1 MVYDTDEEQIE
12 ALKNWW
18 DENGNSIIVGI
29 ILVLAVLFGSRYWQS
44 SQNATAELASDIYTQ
59 MTDSVQANFDLDV
72 DDEELNSAFN
82 LHAELKTNFADTVYS
97 RYSAL
102 LMARLYVQRNEL
114 ENAASELQWI
124 LDNPGLG
131 FLKSIDDELALT
143 TRARLARVVIA
154 QGNAEAAL
162 QLLNEVEPGTFAG
175 IFAEIEG
182 DAYVELG
189 RLQEAIDAYQTA
201 LTLGTNAEV
210 VELKLN
216 DIRS

>member
-12 ALKNWW
+12 ALKGWW
-18 DENGNSIIVGI
+18 DENGTSLIVGI

-44 SQNATAELASDIYTQ
+44 AQDSTAELASDIYTQ
-59 MTDSVQANFDLDV
+59 MADSVLSNIDLDV
-72 DDEELNSAFN
+72 DEEELNSALN
-82 LHAELKTNFADTVYS
+82 LHNDLKTNFVNTIYS

-114 ENAASELQWI
+114 DNAANELRWI

-143 TRARLARVVIA
+143 TRARLVRVVIA
-154 QGNAEAAL
+154 QGDAEAAL

-201 LTLGTNAEV
+201 LSIGANAEV

>member
-1 MVYDTDEEQIE
+1 MAYDTDEEQIE
-12 ALKNWW
+12 AIKGWW
-18 DENGNSIIVGI
+18 EENGTSVIVGI

-44 SQNATAELASDIYTQ
+44 SQNASAELASDIYTQ
-59 MTDSVQANFDLDV
+59 MSDTVQADFDLNI
-72 DDEELNSAFN
+72 DDEALGAVSNWHN
-82 LHAELKTNFADTVYS
+82 ELKTNFSNSIYS

-114 ENAASELQWI
+114 ANAENELRWI

-131 FLKSIDDELALT
+131 FLKSIDDEMALT
-143 TRARLARVVIA
+143 TRGRLARVIIA

-162 QLLNEVEPGTFAG
+162 QLLNEVDPGTFVG

-189 RLQEAIDAYQTA
+189 RFPEAIEAYQTA
-201 LTLGTNAEV
+201 LTLGTNTDV

-216 DIRS
+216 DLRS

>member
-12 ALKNWW
+12 AIKGWW
-18 DENGNSIIVGI
+18 DENGTSVIVGI

-44 SQNATAELASDIYTQ
+44 AQETTAEAASDIYTQ
-59 MTDSVQANFDLDV
+59 LADAVQANIDLEI
-72 DDEELNSAFN
+72 DDAELNAALS
-82 LHAELKTNFADTVYS
+82 LHDELKGNFTNTVYS

-102 LMARLYVQRNEL
+102 IMARLYVQRNEL
-114 ENAASELQWI
+114 EAAAVELQWI
-124 LDNPGLG
+124 LDNPSLG

-143 TRARLARVVIA
+143 TRSRLARVVLA
-154 QGNAEAAL
+154 QGDAEAAL
-162 QLLNEVEPGTFAG
+162 LLLNEVEPGAFAG
-175 IFAEIEG
+175 TFAEIEG

-189 RLQEAIDAYQTA
+189 RTEEAIEAYQTA
-201 LTLGTNAEV
+201 LNIGTNAEV

>member
-12 ALKNWW
+12 ALKGWW
-18 DENGNSIIVGI
+18 DENGTSLIVGI
-29 ILVLAVLFGSRYWQS
+29 ILVLAVLFGSRYLQS
-44 SQNATAELASDIYTQ
+44 AQDSTAELASDLYTQ
-59 MTDSVQANFDLDV
+59 MADSVLSNVDLEV
-72 DDEELNSAFN
+72 DEEDLNSALNFHN
-82 LHAELKTNFADTVYS
+82 ELKTNFVNTIYS

-114 ENAASELQWI
+114 DNAANELRWI
-124 LDNPGLG
+124 LGNPGLG

-154 QGNAEAAL
+154 QGDAEAAL

-201 LTLGTNAEV
+201 LSIGANAEV

>member
-1 MVYDTDEEQIE
+1 MYNSTDMH
-12 ALKNWW
+12 
-18 DENGNSIIVGI
+18 
-29 ILVLAVLFGSRYWQS
+29 F
-44 SQNATAELASDIYTQ
+44 
-59 MTDSVQANFDLDV
+59 NFDE
-72 DDEELNSAFN
+72 EELNSALN
-82 LHAELKTNFADTVYS
+82 LDNDLKTNFVNTIYS

-114 ENAASELQWI
+114 DNAANELRWI

-154 QGNAEAAL
+154 QGDAEAAL

-201 LTLGTNAEV
+201 LSIGANAEV

>member
-1 MVYDTDEEQIE
+1 LVYDTDEEQIE
-12 ALKNWW
+12 ALKGWW
-18 DENGNSIIVGI
+18 DENGTSLIVGI

-44 SQNATAELASDIYTQ
+44 AQDSTGELASDIYTQ
-59 MTDSVQANFDLDV
+59 MADSVLSNIDLDV
-72 DDEELNSAFN
+72 DEEELNSALN
-82 LHAELKTNFADTVYS
+82 LHNDLKTNFVNTIYS

-114 ENAASELQWI
+114 DNAANELRWI

-154 QGNAEAAL
+154 QGDAEAAL

-189 RLQEAIDAYQTA
+189 RLQEAIDAYQAA
-201 LTLGTNAEV
+201 LSIGANAEV

>member
-1 MVYDTDEEQIE
+1 LVYDTDEEQIE
-12 ALKNWW
+12 AIKGWW
-18 DENGNSIIVGI
+18 KENGTSVVVAI

-59 MTDSVQANFDLDV
+59 MADSVEANLDLDID
-72 DDEELNSAFN
+72 DDELNAALNWHS
-82 LHAELKTNFADTVYS
+82 ELKTNFVNTIYS

-114 ENAASELQWI
+114 ENAANELQWV

-131 FLKSIDDELALT
+131 FLKSIDEELALT
-143 TRARLARVVIA
+143 TRARLARVIIA
-154 QGNAEAAL
+154 QGSAEAAL
-162 QLLNEVEPGTFAG
+162 ELLNEVDPGTFAG

-189 RLQEAIDAYQTA
+189 RLPEAIDAYQTA
-201 LTLGTNAEV
+201 LTLGTNEQV
-210 VELKLN
+210 VQLKLN

>member
-12 ALKNWW
+12 AIKGWW
-18 DENGNSIIVGI
+18 EENGTSVIVAI

-59 MTDSVQANFDLDV
+59 MTDSVEANFDLDID
-72 DDEELNSAFN
+72 DDELSAALNW
-82 LHAELKTNFADTVYS
+82 HDELKTNFINTIYS

-114 ENAASELQWI
+114 ENAANELQWI

-143 TRARLARVVIA
+143 TRARLARVIIA
-154 QGNAEAAL
+154 QGSPETAL
-162 QLLNEVEPGTFAG
+162 QLLNEVDPGTFAG

-189 RLQEAIDAYQTA
+189 RLPEAIDAYQTA
-201 LTLGTNAEV
+201 LTLGTNEQV
-210 VELKLN
+210 VQLKLN

>member
-1 MVYDTDEEQIE
+1 LVYDTDEEQIE
-12 ALKNWW
+12 AIKGWW
-18 DENGNSIIVGI
+18 EENGTSVIVAI

-59 MTDSVQANFDLDV
+59 MADSVEANLDLDID
-72 DDEELNSAFN
+72 DDEFNAALNWHS
-82 LHAELKTNFADTVYS
+82 ELKTNFVNTIYS

-114 ENAASELQWI
+114 ENAANELQWV

-131 FLKSIDDELALT
+131 FLKSIDEELALT
-143 TRARLARVVIA
+143 ARARLARVIIA
-154 QGNAEAAL
+154 QGSAEAAL
-162 QLLNEVEPGTFAG
+162 KLLNEIDPGTFAG

-182 DAYVELG
+182 DAYVKLG
-189 RLQEAIDAYQTA
+189 RLPEAIDAYQTA
-201 LTLGTNAEV
+201 LTIGTNEQV
-210 VELKLN
+210 VQLKLN

>member
-12 ALKNWW
+12 ALKGWW
-18 DENGNSIIVGI
+18 DENGTSLIVGI

-44 SQNATAELASDIYTQ
+44 AQDSTGELASDIYTQ
-59 MTDSVQANFDLDV
+59 MADSVLSNIDLDV
-72 DDEELNSAFN
+72 DEEELNSALN
-82 LHAELKTNFADTVYS
+82 LHNDLKTNFVNTIYS

-114 ENAASELQWI
+114 DNAANELRWI

-154 QGNAEAAL
+154 QGDAEAAL

-189 RLQEAIDAYQTA
+189 RLQEAIDAYQAA
-201 LTLGTNAEV
+201 LSIGANAEV

>member
-1 MVYDTDEEQIE
+1 MAYDTDEEQIE
-12 ALKNWW
+12 AIKGWW
-18 DENGNSIIVGI
+18 EENGTSVIVGI

-44 SQNATAELASDIYTQ
+44 SHNASAELASDIYTQ
-59 MTDSVQANFDLDV
+59 MSDAVQADFDLNI
-72 DDEELNSAFN
+72 DDEALSAVSN
-82 LHAELKTNFADTVYS
+82 WHNELKTNFLNSIYS

-114 ENAASELQWI
+114 ANAENELRWI

-131 FLKSIDDELALT
+131 FLKSIDDEMALT
-143 TRARLARVVIA
+143 TRGRLARVIIA

-162 QLLNEVEPGTFAG
+162 QLLNEVDPGTFVG

-189 RLQEAIDAYQTA
+189 RFPEAIEAYQTA
-201 LTLGTNAEV
+201 LTLGTNTDV

-216 DIRS
+216 DLRS

>member
-12 ALKNWW
+12 ALKGWW
-18 DENGNSIIVGI
+18 DENGTSLIVGI

-44 SQNATAELASDIYTQ
+44 AQDSTGELASDIYTQ
-59 MTDSVQANFDLDV
+59 MADSVLSNIDLDV
-72 DDEELNSAFN
+72 DEEELNSALN
-82 LHAELKTNFADTVYS
+82 LHNDLKTNFVNTIYS

-114 ENAASELQWI
+114 DNAANELRWI

-154 QGNAEAAL
+154 QGDAEAAL

-201 LTLGTNAEV
+201 LSIGANAEV

>member
-1 MVYDTDEEQIE
+1 LDYDTDEEQIE

-59 MTDSVQANFDLDV
+59 MADSVQANFDFDV
-72 DDEELNSAFN
+72 DEEELNSALE
-82 LHAELKTNFADTVYS
+82 LHTELKTNYADTVYS

-154 QGNAEAAL
+154 QGNAETAL

-201 LTLGTNAEV
+201 LTMGINTEV

>member
-44 SQNATAELASDIYTQ
+44 SQSATAELASDIYTQ
-59 MTDSVQANFDLDV
+59 MTDSVQASFDLDV
-72 DDEELNSAFN
+72 DDEVLSSAFN
-82 LHAELKTNFADTVYS
+82 LHTELKTNFANTVYS

-162 QLLNEVEPGTFAG
+162 QLLNGVEPGTFAG

-201 LTLGTNAEV
+201 LTLGTNTEV

>member
-12 ALKNWW
+12 AIKGWW
-18 DENGNSIIVGI
+18 EENGTSVIVAI

-59 MTDSVQANFDLDV
+59 MADSVEANLDLDID
-72 DDEELNSAFN
+72 DDEFNAALNWHS
-82 LHAELKTNFADTVYS
+82 ELKTNFVNTIYS

-114 ENAASELQWI
+114 ENAANELQWV

-131 FLKSIDDELALT
+131 FLKSIDEELALT
-143 TRARLARVVIA
+143 ARARLARVIIA
-154 QGNAEAAL
+154 QGSAEAAL
-162 QLLNEVEPGTFAG
+162 KLLNEIDPGTFAG

-182 DAYVELG
+182 DAYVKLG
-189 RLQEAIDAYQTA
+189 RLPEAIDAYQTA
-201 LTLGTNAEV
+201 LTIGTNEQV
-210 VELKLN
+210 VQLKLN

>member
-12 ALKNWW
+12 ALKDWW
-18 DENGNSIIVGI
+18 DENGTSVIVGI

-44 SQNATAELASDIYTQ
+44 SQDSTAEIASDIYTQ
-59 MTDSVQANFDLDV
+59 MTTGVQANVDLDI

-82 LHAELKTNFADTVYS
+82 LHNELKTNFVNTVYS

-114 ENAASELQWI
+114 DNAASELQWV

-162 QLLNEVEPGTFAG
+162 QLLNEVESGAFAG
-175 IFAEIEG
+175 VFAEIAG

-201 LTLGTNAEV
+201 LSIGTNAEV